1 MQSPN
6 FRALCDWRGKNGWV
20 FADKARSRYIVIV
33 VAQPQAQAICH
44 NCSNWT
50 GTRFACLCFQNL
62 IRQTM
67 AGRIMAINKPISLR
81 PRTVFSVLLGLC
93 LAVESSKIPVP
104 LAKQHKTG
112 EGKNWGS
119 VPQNAIVCFCLCR
132 PKAVNGWWGQLNY
145 TVARD
150 ALCFFFFRLL
160 HLQIAARL
168 QKEKRSGLGVT
179 RGEIVPVS
187 PCQVLR
193 H

>member
-1 MQSPN
+1 MSRPGQAFCWPN
-6 FRALCDWRGKNGWV
+6 RKNANRKIPRKQFCFSSAALLLLRLLNVYRCKARIFEHYVIGGENRWV

-81 PRTVFSVLLGLC
+81 PRTVFSVLLALC

-112 EGKNWGS
+112 EGKN
-119 VPQNAIVCFCLCR
+119 
-132 PKAVNGWWGQLNY
+132 
-145 TVARD
+145 
-150 ALCFFFFRLL
+150 
-160 HLQIAARL
+160 
-168 QKEKRSGLGVT
+168 
-179 RGEIVPVS
+179 
-187 PCQVLR
+187 
-193 H
+193 